1 MKKLLLFVLILA
13 IFLYFLIASGDL
25 EQYQLT
31 VAPVPEPPIMLLL
44 GVGFIAVV
52 VMGRTKFIR

>member
-1 MKKLLLFVLILA
+1 MKKLLLFLLILA
-13 IFLYFLIASGDL
+13 ISLYFLIASGDL
-25 EQYQLT
+25 EQYQPT
-31 VAPVPEPPIMLLL
+31 VAPVPEPAIMLLL